1 MSDETQDPGE
11 GGGFQGFPQDDGE
24 STPASMTDLKRMI
37 RSKKRRHEEHS
48 AHGLNIYPM
57 MDMMTI
63 LLVFMVMQLAS
74 SSAVAVQ
81 QSEEL
86 RIPFSTSSV
95 DMEDA
100 VEVQISRSGIV
111 VDGQLVVELRNGL
124 VDPSQKQGG
133 ANGFLITRMNR
144 EMNRIRD
151 LRKLIAASNPRR
163 PFTGTVSIVAD
174 KRTPY
179 RTLTEVIYTLGQSEF
194 NNLRFVVNRQT
205 AAPAAQ

>member
-1 MSDETQDPGE
+1 
-11 GGGFQGFPQDDGE
+11 
-24 STPASMTDLKRMI
+24 
-37 RSKKRRHEEHS
+37 
-48 AHGLNIYPM
+48 

-63 LLVFMVMQLAS
+63 LLVFMVMQFAAS
-74 SSAVAVQ
+74 SAASIQ
-81 QSEEL
+81 QSDEL
-86 RIPFSTSSV
+86 RIPYSTSTV

-100 VEVQISRSGIV
+100 VAVQISRSAIV
-111 VDGQLVVELRNGL
+111 VDGELIVELRNGI
-124 VDPSQKQGG
+124 VDPSAKQGG

-151 LRKLIAASNPRR
+151 LRKQIAAVNPRR

-194 NNLRFVVNRQT
+194 ANLRFVVNRSSGEVGSN
-205 AAPAAQ
+205 

>member
-1 MSDETQDPGE
+1 MSEATP
-11 GGGFQGFPQDDGE
+11 
-24 STPASMTDLKRMI
+24 STGPKKPATAGQVKALV
-37 RSKKRRHEEHS
+37 RRKLRKHPVHEEQS
-48 AHGLNIYPM
+48 LNIYPM

-86 RIPFSTSSV
+86 AIPYSTSTV

-100 VEVQISRSGIV
+100 VAVQISRSGIV

-194 NNLRFVVNRQT
+194 NSLRFVVNRQT
-205 AAPAAQ
+205 PNSPR